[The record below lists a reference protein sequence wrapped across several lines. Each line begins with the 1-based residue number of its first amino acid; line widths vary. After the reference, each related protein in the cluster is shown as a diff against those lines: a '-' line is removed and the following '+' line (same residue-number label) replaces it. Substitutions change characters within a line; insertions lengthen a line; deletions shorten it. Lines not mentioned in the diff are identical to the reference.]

1 MQIPLQIYEGINA
14 QWNKCTLDVLHH
26 FFHWKS
32 CFSGLLVLH
41 PLLVG
46 VTPKNAQTG
55 TITVIILSA
64 IILMIVIIVIM
75 IIVIMIILNRGW
87 LGDRHLQASEPSQLP
102 PSQFQ
107 PVMINIL
114 MIDLFQVFNH
124 NYTQSH
130 TKIPCRCR
138 WWVTRAQW
146 CSPSHSSCGLFTSR
160 GWSSFTPLYQV
171 VTVREGLN
179 SWWFFCW
186 FMPTHAVAQSLKT
199 VVTKMRV
206 KLDNVQ
212 LCETQI

>member
-1 MQIPLQIYEGINA
+1 M
-14 QWNKCTLDVLHH
+14 LHH

-179 SWWFFCW
+179 SWRFFLLIYVYPCGCSELEDICD
-186 FMPTHAVAQSLKT
+186 QNESLI
-199 VVTKMRV
+199 
-206 KLDNVQ
+206 L
-212 LCETQI
+212 